1 MFRTIGNLSHNIATV
16 DTGEPADLFVIA
28 GTLCFHLPIKVV
40 LCPKQAHL
48 VSAIAHDGGGGP
60 CPQPQYPVLFGHCH
74 CTMNGTLQK
83 GRLSEHDC
91 MASCKCASNSQN
103 QSAHSS
109 PHTIHPI
116 YNLPICLQFVHQHSA
131 KVLGWRMIAKAVP
144 KTFVWDFVS
153 KVHHW
158 HELTSIHKH
167 STGS

>member
-1 MFRTIGNLSHNIATV
+1 MLHQPV

-28 GTLCFHLPIKVV
+28 GSLCFHLPIKVV

-103 QSAHSS
+103 QPTHSS
-109 PHTIHPI
+109 PHTIYPTIYPI
-116 YNLPICLQFVHQHSA
+116 YNLPPICASTLCEGAGLEDDSQGSPQNFR
-131 KVLGWRMIAKAVP
+131 LGFCQP
-144 KTFVWDFVS
+144 KCTIS
-153 KVHHW
+153 MN
-158 HELTSIHKH
+158 
-167 STGS
+167 